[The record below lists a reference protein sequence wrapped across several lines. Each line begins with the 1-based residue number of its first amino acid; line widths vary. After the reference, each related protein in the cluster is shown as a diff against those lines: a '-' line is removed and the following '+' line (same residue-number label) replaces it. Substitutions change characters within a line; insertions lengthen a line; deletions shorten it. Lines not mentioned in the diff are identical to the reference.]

1 MKILII
7 SHGDFAAGMCSTL
20 RTFFGA
26 DNVCSAFVTPEGGTN
41 DMMEVARRYLE
52 EWGEEQVVIC
62 SDLKCGSANQTAYP
76 LIARPNTFLVAGVNL
91 SVLLQLQMEDHVTV
105 ESLQEI
111 LDNAREDLVLMN
123 TLVLDA
129 DCEEDE

>member
-1 MKILII
+1 MLC
-7 SHGDFAAGMCSTL
+7 AA
-20 RTFFGA
+20 RK
-26 DNVCSAFVTPEGGTN
+26 
-41 DMMEVARRYLE
+41 YLE
-52 EWGEEQVVIC
+52 EWDGEQVVIC
-62 SDLKCGSANQTAYP
+62 SDLKCGSANQTAFP
-76 LIARPNTFLVAGVNL
+76 LIARPDTFLITGINL
-91 SVLLQLQMEDHVTV
+91 SLLLQLQMEDHVTV

>member
-26 DNVCSAFVTPEGGTN
+26 DNVYSACVTPEGGTN

-52 EWGEEQVVIC
+52 EWC
-62 SDLKCGSANQTAYP
+62 KSD
-76 LIARPNTFLVAGVNL
+76 GV
-91 SVLLQLQMEDHVTV
+91 S
-105 ESLQEI
+105 
-111 LDNAREDLVLMN
+111 
-123 TLVLDA
+123 A
-129 DCEEDE
+129 DCPPQYIFGCRGESERAAAAADGGSCDR

>member
-26 DNVCSAFVTPEGGTN
+26 DNVYSACVTPEGGTN

-52 EWGEEQVVIC
+52 EWDLLGSEMRQC
-62 SDLKCGSANQTAYP
+62 KSD
-76 LIARPNTFLVAGVNL
+76 GV
-91 SVLLQLQMEDHVTV
+91 S
-105 ESLQEI
+105 
-111 LDNAREDLVLMN
+111 
-123 TLVLDA
+123 A
-129 DCEEDE
+129 DCPPQYIFGCRGESERAAAAADGGSCDR

>member
-26 DNVCSAFVTPEGGTN
+26 DNVYSACVTPEGGTN

-76 LIARPNTFLVAGVNL
+76 DCPPQYIFGCRG
-91 SVLLQLQMEDHVTV
+91 
-105 ESLQEI
+105 ESER
-111 LDNAREDLVLMN
+111 AAAA
-123 TLVLDA
+123 A
-129 DCEEDE
+129 DGGSCDR

>member
-26 DNVCSAFVTPEGGTN
+26 DNVYSACVTPEGGTG
-41 DMMEVARRYLE
+41 DMMETARRYLE

-62 SDLKCGSANQTAYP
+62 SDLKCGSANQMAYP
-76 LIARPNTFLVAGVNL
+76 LIAL
-91 SVLLQLQMEDHVTV
+91 SLIH
-105 ESLQEI
+105 I
-111 LDNAREDLVLMN
+111 
-123 TLVLDA
+123 
-129 DCEEDE
+129 